1 MIPQNC
7 KTIQKKKF
15 KIGEFWNFLLAFNF
29 WTFSPNA
36 QIWAIWTK
44 KYWHSNL
51 NKISLECVNLIF
63 FISFSNFW
71 AHIPKF
77 GHFGPKNINFLT
89 LTKFAETLFQRCCF
103 QIWHEFLKMLIP
115 NAQIWTVWS
124 ENFDLIA
131 NLIKILSAP
140 YFEDAHFKSDIG
152 FWKFWNFITFFDEDQ
167 LSPILVLVKH
177 KIDRL

>member
-7 KTIQKKKF
+7 KTIQKKIQNWGILEFSTSIDFLILTKF
-15 KIGEFWNFLLAFNF
+15 HMYPI
-29 WTFSPNA
+29 
-36 QIWAIWTK
+36 I
-44 KYWHSNL
+44 
-51 NKISLECVNLIF
+51 ECVNLIF
-63 FISFSNFW
+63 FISLSNFW

-77 GHFGPKNINFLT
+77 GHFGPKNINFLI

-103 QIWHEFLKMLIP
+103 QIWHGFSKILIP
-115 NAQIWTVWS
+115 NAQIWTFWS
-124 ENFDLIA
+124 ENFDQIA

-140 YFEDAHFKSDIG
+140 YFEGAHFKSDIG

-177 KIDRL
+177 KIDRLSNFYICTSY